1 MTGQATEVVGVG
13 HAKMA
18 QIVRGASDG
27 GASEL
32 IHDIAAVEEH
42 ALGAGAAA
50 GEHKGDNGQ
59 NWVEQFFSQRVELGC
74 GIKVSVSEIIWPT
87 LIIEPGS

>member
-1 MTGQATEVVGVG
+1 MTGQATEVVVVG

-18 QIVRGASDG
+18 QIVRGARDG
-27 GASEL
+27 GASQL
-32 IHDIAAVEEH
+32 IHGITAVEEH

-59 NWVEQFFSQRVELGC
+59 NWVEQFFSQRVGLA
-74 GIKVSVSEIIWPT
+74 VA
-87 LIIEPGS
+87 